1 MVSTLVA
8 PDRDSDSGSG
18 VQGNKEQPCF
28 MAGLVGIQSFSD
40 TFFFTLKDPTWKKN
54 IIFHQSQSP
63 YCPWLFE
70 VQTTVQTHDVVAV
83 MAIRL
88 QAVAAGHHCEA
99 AASLQTRADQN
110 THLFKSLTSNKIHE
124 IVS

>member
-54 IIFHQSQSP
+54 HFPS
-63 YCPWLFE
+63 
-70 VQTTVQTHDVVAV
+70 VTVSVLPVAV
-83 MAIRL
+83 
-88 QAVAAGHHCEA
+88 
-99 AASLQTRADQN
+99 
-110 THLFKSLTSNKIHE
+110 
-124 IVS
+124 